1 MIVEQFGVED
11 WMDRYEE
18 GARYNIT
25 DTCAKPLTLNELF
38 ALSGEDKQDFME
50 TFSKGSRPMVP
61 SGATGG

>member
-25 DTCAKPLTLNELF
+25 DTCAKPLTLNEFLPF
-38 ALSGEDKQDFME
+38 PGKISRISWKP
-50 TFSKGSRPMVP
+50 FSKGSRPMVP
-61 SGATGG
+61 SGATGD

>member
-25 DTCAKPLTLNELF
+25 DTCAKPLTLNELLPF
-38 ALSGEDKQDFME
+38 RG
-50 TFSKGSRPMVP
+50 R
-61 SGATGG
+61 

>member
-25 DTCAKPLTLNELF
+25 DTCAKPLTLDELF
-38 ALSGEDKQDFME
+38 TLSGEDRNDFME
-50 TFSKGSRPMVP
+50 TFFQREQTYGPIWGDR
-61 SGATGG
+61 A